1 MTHSNMTMAQLCR
14 YLHLPESRVKK
25 LVDRGTIPGRRVNG
39 EWVFA
44 RDEVNRW
51 LEHRIG
57 QSDDA
62 ELADVEVALDRHDQG
77 SGDGPVL
84 ISRLIPE
91 GGIALPLH
99 ARTRD
104 SAIRGMVA
112 LGMETGLLWDPDALT
127 QAIKQ
132 REELH
137 STALDNG
144 VALLHPRRPMPN
156 IMEDSFIVLGILTS
170 GIPFGGGFD
179 NKTDVFFLLC
189 SQDDRSHLRTL
200 ARLSRILTWPN
211 FLDRLREAG
220 DPAEIRALI
229 AEVENEIP

>member
-1 MTHSNMTMAQLCR
+1 MTHSNLNMAQLCR
-14 YLHLPESRVKK
+14 YLHLPESRGKK
-25 LVDRGTIPGRRVNG
+25 LVDKGTNPGRRVNG

-51 LEHRIG
+51 LEQRIG
-57 QSDDA
+57 ESDDA
-62 ELADVEVALDRHDQG
+62 ELADVETALQRNE
-77 SGDGPVL
+77 SFDGPVQ
-84 ISRLIPE
+84 ISKLIPE

-104 SAIRGMVA
+104 SAIRSMVA

-127 QAIKQ
+127 QAVKQ

-144 VALLHPRRPMPN
+144 VALLHPRRPMSN
-156 IMEDSFIVLGILTS
+156 IMEDAFIVLGILPS

-179 NKTDVFFLLC
+179 NKTDIFFLIC
-189 SQDDRSHLRTL
+189 SQDDRGHLRTL

-220 DPAEIRALI
+220 DAAEIRTLI
-229 AEVENEIP
+229 AEVETEIS